1 MVCAQVSRRLTGV
14 KIRRNRSAI
23 RWKMRLERDQKKNNH
38 DNDKICTCAGEPNR
52 YRKAEAIQVCRLN
65 YFWEVRKDLGRGLL
79 ERITSAT
86 LSISNFDRKLYY
98 LRDNIQGLNAEE
110 GESLFLLQCL
120 RA

>member
-14 KIRRNRSAI
+14 KIRQPFCNKVENATR
-23 RWKMRLERDQKKNNH
+23 KDQKNKLH

-98 LRDNIQGLNAEE
+98 LCDSIQGLNAEE
-110 GESLFLLQCL
+110 GGISLL
-120 RA
+120 APMS